1 MSRPLLAGPPRV
13 VSLGLDLFARTLAA
27 LDVPVVHLAWSPPA
41 AGDPRLATLLAR
53 LESRAETI
61 ERANAEALAR
71 LTGGRPF
78 VVDCRPAW
86 EALELPDRTVLHSGP
101 PIAWER
107 MCEPVQAAVLCA
119 IRYEE
124 WAAND
129 DAARRLVESGAVRLE
144 PCHHWRTVGP
154 MAGIVTRSMPVT
166 KGNPN

>member
-1 MSRPLLAGPPRV
+1 AAGGPVGINGGRLFSIDFYLGRSLTPVRTPP
-13 VSLGLDLFARTLAA
+13 A
-27 LDVPVVHLAWSPPA
+27 LDAWLVRPERPIAIVTGRAWAPMKEQLTTPA
-41 AGDPRLATLLAR
+41 EVLDVMRVRAHEMVIVRRAG
-53 LESRAETI
+53 SRAETI
-61 ERANAEALAR
+61 ERATAEALAR

-129 DAARRLVESGAVRLE
+129 DAARRLVERGDV
-144 PCHHWRTVGP
+144 
-154 MAGIVTRSMPVT
+154 
-166 KGNPN
+166 